1 MVPPPLPPPERDHL
15 FCYAVVS
22 ITELPLLEAQ
32 LQRHVGLFSCDM
44 QLVLSNSSAVL
55 RAAGMVAQTA
65 SLPGSMDV
73 ERGGSWGSVMNAKV
87 FLHAWRVLRAYVEGG
102 WCRGWVIKLD
112 MDTYFVPARFRHVV
126 QQTAAGRSP
135 RKHAFVW
142 SLRREKL
149 WLPGP
154 LEVLSSRAM
163 RMVLG
168 DLDDCIKHA
177 EQWRRETEQGWG
189 RSSRAI
195 QAETHTS
202 NTSNTSTTRGVVVVK
217 NKARNNNSLLE
228 DLWLRD
234 CISRGQS
241 RHQIARLYH
250 KDLLCWVGGR
260 YNTEA
265 TCTASG
271 AGNTS
276 FNLSLLAKNPT
287 LYCRQPHLV
296 AYHPVKTV
304 EEWLACDR
312 HMRALPAMHG

>member
-65 SLPGSMDV
+65 SIPGSMDV
-73 ERGGSWGSVMNAKV
+73 GRGGTWGSVLNAKL

-126 QQTAAGRSP
+126 RQTAAAGKSP

-142 SLRREKL
+142 SFRRAGEDL

-177 EQWRRETEQGWG
+177 EQWRNEAERGWG
-189 RSSRAI
+189 RM
-195 QAETHTS
+195 S
-202 NTSNTSTTRGVVVVK
+202 NH
-217 NKARNNNSLLE
+217 NNSLLE
-228 DLWLRD
+228 DLRLRD
-234 CISRGQS
+234 CISRGHS
-241 RHQIARLYH
+241 RHKIARLYH
-250 KDLLCWVGGR
+250 KDLLCWAHGGR
-260 YNTEA
+260 
-265 TCTASG
+265 
-271 AGNTS
+271 
-276 FNLSLLAKNPT
+276 T
-287 LYCRQPHLV
+287 LCCRRPHLV

-312 HMRALPAMHG
+312 HMRVNMRALPAMHG

>member
-32 LQRHVGLFSCDM
+32 LQRHVGLFSCDT

-65 SLPGSMDV
+65 SLPESMDV
-73 ERGGSWGSVMNAKV
+73 ERGGTWGAPMNVKL
-87 FLHAWRVLRAYVEGG
+87 FLFAWRVLRAYVEGG

-126 QQTAAGRSP
+126 RQTAAAGKSP

-142 SLRREKL
+142 SLRRGEL

-177 EQWRRETEQGWG
+177 EQWRNEAEQGWG
-189 RSSRAI
+189 RM
-195 QAETHTS
+195 S
-202 NTSNTSTTRGVVVVK
+202 NH
-217 NKARNNNSLLE
+217 NNSLLE

-234 CISRGQS
+234 CISRGHS
-241 RHQIARLYH
+241 RHKIARLYH
-250 KDLLCWVGGR
+250 KDLLVSWAGGR
-260 YNTEA
+260 NR
-265 TCTASG
+265 
-271 AGNTS
+271 
-276 FNLSLLAKNPT
+276 T

>member
-22 ITELPLLEAQ
+22 STELPLLEAQ
-32 LQRHVGLFSCDM
+32 LQRHIGLFSCDM

-55 RAAGMVAQTA
+55 RAAGTVAQTA
-65 SLPGSMDV
+65 SLPESMDV
-73 ERGGSWGSVMNAKV
+73 ERGGTWGAAMNVKL

-126 QQTAAGRSP
+126 QQTAAGKSP

-177 EQWRRETEQGWG
+177 EQWRNEAEQGWG
-189 RSSRAI
+189 RM
-195 QAETHTS
+195 S
-202 NTSNTSTTRGVVVVK
+202 N
-217 NKARNNNSLLE
+217 NNNSRVE
-228 DLWLRD
+228 DLWLGD
-234 CISRGQS
+234 CISRGHS

-250 KDLLCWVGGR
+250 KDLLCWAGAGR
-260 YNTEA
+260 KTKA

-271 AGNTS
+271 AGSNYTR

-304 EEWLACDR
+304 KEWLACDR
-312 HMRALPAMHG
+312 HMRALPGSSDAWLRQ